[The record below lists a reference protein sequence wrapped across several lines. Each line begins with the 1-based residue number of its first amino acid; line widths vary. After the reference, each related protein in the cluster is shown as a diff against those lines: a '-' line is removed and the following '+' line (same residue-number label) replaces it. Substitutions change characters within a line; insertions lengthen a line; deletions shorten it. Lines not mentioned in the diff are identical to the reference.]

1 MKSHEEL
8 KEQLEKLSKVKDT
21 EFTFEIQPYKSG
33 YDGYDLDNLYDFSI
47 VTIKTTSNWLNL
59 DKIEGIRGLKLS
71 KYDFD
76 NSLTALFSVKHY

>member
-21 EFTFEIQPYKSG
+21 EFTFEIEPFKSEYG
-33 YDGYDLDNLYDFSI
+33 VSDGDYDFSI
-47 VTIKTTSNWLNL
+47 VTIKTNSNWLNL
-59 DKIEGIRGLKLS
+59 DDIEGIGGLKLS

>member
-33 YDGYDLDNLYDFSI
+33 YDEDVNLYDFSI

-59 DKIEGIRGLKLS
+59 DKIEGIGGLRLS
-71 KYDFD
+71 KYED
-76 NSLTALFSVKHY
+76 SLTALFSVKHY

>member
-33 YDGYDLDNLYDFSI
+33 YDEDVNLYDFSI

-76 NSLTALFSVKHY
+76 NNLTALFSVKHY

>member
-33 YDGYDLDNLYDFSI
+33 YDEDVNLYDFSI
-47 VTIKTTSNWLNL
+47 VTIETKSNWLNL
-59 DKIEGIRGLKLS
+59 DKIEGIGGLRLS
-71 KYDFD
+71 KYED
-76 NSLTALFSVKHY
+76 SLTALFSVKHY